1 MKSEKSTSMELVCRR
16 IRERIMAGVLPP
28 GAPLREE
35 HIARELGV
43 SATPVREAFRRLANE
58 GWITSAPY
66 RGSFIRKY
74 SSRELDDL
82 FRLREALEGLA
93 VRLAA
98 SCAFPEQLEKLR
110 AAVEAEAA
118 YIEEAEKS
126 GSDLIAPSFEQEIAF
141 HAAVAEISGSPLLA
155 ERLETLKA
163 QLACIF
169 LLGRGR
175 KESPAELK
183 KVNLQHRMIWQAVS
197 LGWGDIAEQL
207 IRRHISEG
215 RSRLAE

>member
-1 MKSEKSTSMELVCRR
+1 MELVCRR
-16 IRERIMAGVLPP
+16 IRERIMAGELVP
-28 GAPLREE
+28 GSPLREE

-66 RGSFIRKY
+66 RGSFIRRY
-74 SSRELDDL
+74 SSEELDDL

-93 VRLAA
+93 VRLAS
-98 SCAFPEQLEKLR
+98 SCAPPEQLDRLR
-110 AAVEAEAA
+110 AAVDAEAA
-118 YIEEAEKS
+118 YIAAAEKRGEALVS
-126 GSDLIAPSFEQEIAF
+126 PSFEQELAF
-141 HAAVAEISGSPLLA
+141 HTAVAELGGSPLLT

-163 QLACIF
+163 QLAYIF

-175 KESPAELK
+175 REAPAELK

-215 RSRLAE
+215 RSRLREDFHP